1 MNPARSFAPDLVIG
15 DFGHF
20 WVYLVG
26 PLAGALIAVAFAW
39 ILRGPGGDPG
49 GLAAAR
55 GMLSP
60 ADLDAAHTSSDA
72 EPRPPS

>member
-15 DFGHF
+15 DFGNF

-26 PLAGALIAVAFAW
+26 PLAGALIAVGFAW

-55 GMLSP
+55 GMLGP
-60 ADLDAAHTSSDA
+60 ADQDAAQTSSG
-72 EPRPPS
+72 